1 MNLWSHCFSQNT
13 DKKLSGFLP
22 CVEGAEILTIFCSYF
37 WRNDD
42 FLNSF
47 WNSLTFNKDMLLC
60 IKFLSLWG
68 CYYLRCATAHDFTVL
83 SSVIDTNKYV
93 NSSSK
98 NLIFLFFRFQNFY
111 LGWVVLLVQQ
121 NLEFLQKQLE
131 VIVEELPIRLLK
143 LKMK

>member
-1 MNLWSHCFSQNT
+1 MNSLFLPKYEQ
-13 DKKLSGFLP
+13 KLSRFLP
-22 CVEGAEILTIFCSYF
+22 WVLKAEILTIFGSYF
-37 WRNDD
+37 GRNDD

-47 WNSLTFNKDMLLC
+47 WNSLTFNKDVLLC

-68 CYYLRCATAHDFTVL
+68 YYYLRCATAHDFLVL
-83 SSVIDTNKYV
+83 SSVIDSNKYV

-98 NLIFLFFRFQNFY
+98 KSIFLFFRFQNFY